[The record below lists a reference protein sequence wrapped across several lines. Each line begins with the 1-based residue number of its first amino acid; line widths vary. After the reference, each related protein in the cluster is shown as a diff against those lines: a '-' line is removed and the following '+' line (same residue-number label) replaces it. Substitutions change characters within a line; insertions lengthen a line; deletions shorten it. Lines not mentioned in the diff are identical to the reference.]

1 MTEETTRPR
10 VRTTHPVPPRR
21 RMPEPPSHGAEHRT
35 EAGAEHRIEPGA
47 GAVAEAPL
55 SDRIQRRNSRVIWLL
70 LVAAFVVILNETIM
84 GVALPEL
91 MVDLHVDARAV
102 QWLSTAFMLTMAV
115 VIPITGFL
123 IQRFSTR
130 SLFIA
135 AMSFFCVGTLT
146 AALAP
151 GFDVLLVARVIQAC
165 GTAIM
170 FPLLMTTI
178 MTLVP
183 VLRRGKVMGNVSVV
197 ISVAPAIGPTISGLI
212 LSTLSWRWM
221 FWVVL
226 PIALVMFAVGF
237 KWVENVTEP
246 RRAPLDVPSVVL
258 SAFGFAG
265 LVYGLSNIGAGADAG
280 ASAAAQRAASMPMWI
295 ALAVGVVAL
304 AAFIIRQKGLE
315 RSDRPLLDLRT
326 FRSGTFTMSI
336 AMMVVSMMAFF
347 GTIILLPI
355 YLQRVLHLEPLMIGL
370 LLLPGGLLMG
380 ALAPLVGR
388 LYDRFNAVVL
398 LVPGTVILAGVLW
411 SLTFVTE
418 HTSPFLLLAAHLTLS
433 VGLALLFTPL
443 FTAALGSVQPR
454 FYSHGSAIVGTV
466 QQVAGAAGTALFVTV
481 MAAQAA
487 ALTSHGATDAA
498 ALAGGM
504 RAAFFGGAILATASI
519 VTAFFIRKPADAPDG
534 PPPMH

>member
-10 VRTTHPVPPRR
+10 VRTARPLPPRR
-21 RMPEPPSHGAEHRT
+21 RMPEPAPHGPEHGS
-35 EAGAEHRIEPGA
+35 APDSD
-47 GAVAEAPL
+47 APL
-55 SDRIQRRNSRVIWLL
+55 SDRIQRRNSRVIALL

-91 MVDLHVDARAV
+91 MVDLRVDARAV

-123 IQRFSTR
+123 IQRYSTR

-135 AMSFFCVGTLT
+135 AMSFFSVGTLT

-226 PIALVMFAVGF
+226 PIALVMFLVGL

-246 RRAPLDVPSVVL
+246 RRAPLDVPSVIL

-295 ALAVGVVAL
+295 ALVVGVVAL
-304 AAFIIRQKGLE
+304 AAFIIRQKRLE

-326 FRSGTFTMSI
+326 FKSGTFTMSI

-411 SLTFVTE
+411 WLTFVTE